1 MNRTCALLAVLLFFV
16 AAPAAAQTSGTGLG
30 GTIGVSNA
38 SVDPVGLSVKAWV
51 TDRQAFQGA
60 ASFVIS
66 DEAVGAS
73 YLVLQSDFLF
83 HNFEQVAVGSGLL
96 ALYVGPGLQVT
107 FIEDAD
113 NRLAFRAPLGI
124 NYMFDGAPVDI
135 FAEVAPALQIAPDAQ
150 LRFDGALGFRYFL

>member
-1 MNRTCALLAVLLFFV
+1 MNRAIALLAALLFL

-38 SVDPVGLSVKAWV
+38 AVDPVGLSVKTWI
-51 TDRQAFQGA
+51 TDRQAIQGA

-66 DEAVGAS
+66 DDDVGS
-73 YLVLQSDFLF
+73 SFLVVQADYLF
-83 HNFEQVAVGSGLL
+83 HDFEQVAVGSGLL

-107 FIEDAD
+107 FIEDVD

-135 FAEVAPALQIAPDAQ
+135 FAEVAPTLQIAPDAQ
-150 LRFDGALGFRYFL
+150 LRFDGAIGFRYFL